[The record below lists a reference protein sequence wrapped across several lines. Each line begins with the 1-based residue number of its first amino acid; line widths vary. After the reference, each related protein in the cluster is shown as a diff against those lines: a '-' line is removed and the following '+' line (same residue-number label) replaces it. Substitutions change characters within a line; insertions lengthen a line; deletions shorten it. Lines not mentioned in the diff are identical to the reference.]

1 MAEIASQD
9 CCFPPIRRAKF
20 AKDVRHMKFDGSHAN
35 EEPLRDLGITQSLSQ
50 ELQDFPFPRGQA
62 LRVMRGGIALGTR
75 ES

>member
-50 ELQDFPFPRGQA
+50 ERQDFPFPRRQA
-62 LRVMRGGIALGTR
+62 LRVMRRGMAHGPRA
-75 ES
+75 S

>member
-35 EEPLRDLGITQSLSQ
+35 EEGQPANPDPSLPAASAIT
-50 ELQDFPFPRGQA
+50 DPTPAPVR
-62 LRVMRGGIALGTR
+62 RR
-75 ES
+75 